1 MLIAE
6 RQLRQMIRE
15 FAMNEMPISFG
26 DFSSPGGTSR
36 GSASIG
42 RKALSDPM
50 GLEAAQVLFKNI
62 DEDWFIIT
70 LEDTAQPEVTVK
82 TPEFMQWLD
91 EQGAGHSRVIVVA
104 DAPLEGDF
112 DDVLWAIGHDVVGHG
127 IWQLL
132 KDHIP
137 TELDSIQAGM
147 MSDAIHQHLPEGL
160 RLGGEGDVDPDILA
174 GLFLG
179 EMDPDVALAAAVSA
193 IPDEPDPH
201 GPAGMLVDAYLA
213 AVADWISRFDPG
225 VPILVRP
232 FSDPPDK

>member
-1 MLIAE
+1 MKISQ
-6 RQLRQMIRE
+6 RQLRQLIRE
-15 FAMNEMPISFG
+15 FAMNEMPLSFG
-26 DFSSPGGTSR
+26 DFTSSGGTPR

-62 DEDWFIIT
+62 DEDWFIVT
-70 LEDTAQPEVTVK
+70 LEDTAQPEVTIQ
-82 TPEFMQWLD
+82 TPEFRQWLD
-91 EQGAGHSRVIVVA
+91 ERGAGDSRVIVVA

-132 KDHIP
+132 NDHIP
-137 TELDSIQAGM
+137 AELDPIQSVT
-147 MSDAIHQHLPEGL
+147 MSSAIHQILPEGL
-160 RLGGEGDVDPDILA
+160 RLGGEGDVEPDILA

-179 EMDPDVALAAAVSA
+179 ELDPDVALDAAASA
-193 IPDEPDPH
+193 ISDDPDPH
-201 GPAGMLVDAYLA
+201 GPASMLVDAYLA
-213 AVADWISRFDPG
+213 AIADWISRFDPG